1 MDNYMREKNINKEKD
16 KIDTVELLGFN
27 ITEIDLENKVLK
39 ANFVEF
45 DEEKIIKFD
54 SEIPEWLLENIPF
67 SCRIDER
74 DFYEDEFHI
83 IDPKPLECPYL
94 NSEE

>member
-1 MDNYMREKNINKEKD
+1 MDNYMRKKNINKEKD
-16 KIDTVELLGFN
+16 KIDTVELIGY

-67 SCRIDER
+67 SCRIDEQ
-74 DFYEDEFHI
+74 DFYENEFYI
-83 IDPKPLECPYL
+83 SDPKPIECPLFKY
-94 NSEE
+94 

>member
-1 MDNYMREKNINKEKD
+1 MRKKNINKEKD
-16 KIDTVELLGFN
+16 KIDTVELIGY

-74 DFYEDEFHI
+74 DFYENEFYI
-83 IDPKPLECPYL
+83 SDPKPIECPLFKY
-94 NSEE
+94 

>member
-1 MDNYMREKNINKEKD
+1 MDNYMRKKNINKEKD
-16 KIDTVELLGFN
+16 KIDTVELIGY
-27 ITEIDLENKVLK
+27 ITEIDLENKILK

-45 DEEKIIKFD
+45 DEERIIKFD

-74 DFYEDEFHI
+74 DFYENEFYI
-83 IDPKPLECPYL
+83 SDPKPIGCPYL
-94 NSEE
+94 NIEE